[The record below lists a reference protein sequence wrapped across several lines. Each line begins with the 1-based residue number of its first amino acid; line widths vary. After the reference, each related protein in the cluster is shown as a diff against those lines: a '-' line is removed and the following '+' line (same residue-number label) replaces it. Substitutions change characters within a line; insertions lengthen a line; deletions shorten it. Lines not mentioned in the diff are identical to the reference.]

1 MFRRIGGGG
10 TQASV
15 AAWPNEA
22 FAEDAGFGR
31 CLIRYLEGWAD
42 ANPLKILAAT
52 ASGYRFEDPLV
63 GTFTQRSLPGYFRA
77 LQDRFAF
84 KGRMEWGDVACLRAP
99 WQLCLLKR
107 DCNSGG
113 KLQDWLTGVT
123 RIVLSEQG
131 VIAESVAYDLNMAC
145 AVLRDPPSSC
155 RNVSGESGRPRSNA
169 PLPPLALGIS
179 EDPLLPSSQ

>member
-63 GTFTQRSLPGYFRA
+63 GTFTQRSLPGYFRV

-84 KGRMEWGDVACLRAP
+84 KGRMECGDVAFRLRGPMAAMPPQEGLQFWREAP
-99 WQLCLLKR
+99 GL
-107 DCNSGG
+107 G
-113 KLQDWLTGVT
+113 LTGVT

-155 RNVSGESGRPRSNA
+155 RNVSGE
-169 PLPPLALGIS
+169 
-179 EDPLLPSSQ
+179 EW

>member
-1 MFRRIGGGG
+1 MCRSIGAGG
-10 TQASV
+10 TQAGV
-15 AAWPNEA
+15 AVWPYDA
-22 FAEDAGFGR
+22 LTEDASFGK

-63 GTFTQRSLPGYFRA
+63 GTFTQRSLPGYFRV

-84 KGRMEWGDVACLRAP
+84 KGRMEWGDVAFRLRGPMAALSRQEGLQFWREAP
-99 WQLCLLKR
+99 GL
-107 DCNSGG
+107 G
-113 KLQDWLTGVT
+113 LTGVT

-155 RNVSGESGRPRSNA
+155 RNVTGE
-169 PLPPLALGIS
+169 
-179 EDPLLPSSQ
+179 EW